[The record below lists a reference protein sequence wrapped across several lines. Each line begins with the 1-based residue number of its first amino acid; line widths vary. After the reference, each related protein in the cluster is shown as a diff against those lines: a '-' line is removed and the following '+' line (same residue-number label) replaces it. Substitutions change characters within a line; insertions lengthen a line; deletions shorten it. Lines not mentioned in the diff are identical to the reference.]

1 MSKNIY
7 SQVQATA
14 VALAEGEIERLT
26 MMRYSLLVSDA
37 VPSTFPSPFEAYSKQ
52 TTVVMSPA
60 NYKNVRVQVS
70 NIISG
75 NITLTTLVA
84 NDW

>member
-1 MSKNIY
+1 MRKNIY
-7 SQVQATA
+7 SQAQATS

-26 MMRYSLLVSDA
+26 MTRFSQLA
-37 VPSTFPSPFEAYSKQ
+37 NEPSSVFPSPFDAYSKQ
-52 TTVVMSPA
+52 TTVVESPT
-60 NYKNVRVQVS
+60 NYKNVQVRVS
-70 NIISG
+70 NSISG